1 MPKALLKPQVI
12 QLLNRVV
19 AGGAGAAAPHGPVEP
34 DKSSPKTTKKL
45 TFEFLWEKES
55 LQASQNNRFFRPVLV

>member
-34 DKSSPKTTKKL
+34 DKSSPKTTTKKL
-45 TFEFLWEKES
+45 HLSFTGKRKP
-55 LQASQNNRFFRPVLV
+55 ASVLK